1 MQMKDMA
8 ETKNETTKE
17 QFLFKALKLFSERG
31 YGSVTVAQ
39 IASEVGCTAP
49 ALYKHYKGK
58 RELFSA
64 IIERSMQEFD
74 KGMERI
80 QVNFEATPELKEKY
94 INITEDGLVDITRKL
109 MLHPLHDEWATAF
122 RKLMIVEQFHM
133 RELADIYNER
143 YVYAQYKRYAE
154 LFNMLMDSGRMKEA
168 DPFSMAVAFVSPVI
182 VLIGVCDRDKGK
194 EEWAIKTIEQH
205 VRDFYS
211 ERMIKL
217 PGEA

>member
-1 MQMKDMA
+1 MKGIVDS
-8 ETKNETTKE
+8 KNETTKE
-17 QFLFKALKLFSERG
+17 QFLYKALKLFSERG

-39 IASEVGCTAP
+39 IANEVGCTAP

-94 INITEDGLVDITRKL
+94 INITEDGLIEVTKNL

-154 LFNMLMDSGRMKEA
+154 LFSLLMDAGRMKEA
-168 DPFSMAVAFVSPVI
+168 DPFSMAVTFVSPII

-194 EEWAIKTIEQH
+194 EEWAIKTLEQH
-205 VRDFYS
+205 VRDFYC
-211 ERMIKL
+211 ERMMKL
-217 PGEA
+217 PGEAQ